1 MTDAVTAAVTT
12 VGIDLGATHIRAGL
26 LDTAGRLTRIVRHPL
41 PPDPAAR
48 RRAPAQVLAQFA
60 DAGVDSVGLAV
71 AGTVTEGVLT
81 WSANLGLADV
91 DFAAELPGHRVTVL
105 NDARAAALAEA
116 RLGAGAGAPSVL
128 MVTVGTGLGGA
139 LVHDGRLHVG
149 TGHAGE
155 IGHLRLDADG
165 PPCRCGNRG
174 CWEQLAGGVALNRTG
189 AALTPR
195 SCTGESV
202 GAALLA
208 AAAAAGEPA
217 AVAALRRHAEHFAR
231 GLDSLCAV
239 LAPHVLVLGGGL
251 IARRGP
257 IRDAYL
263 AAADGLRWQDGRT
276 RTAVLGDDAGVLG
289 AALAANSPGIGS
301 GDGGPD

>member
-1 MTDAVTAAVTT
+1 MTT
-12 VGIDLGATHIRAGL
+12 VGIDLGATHVRAGL
-26 LDTAGRLTRIVRHPL
+26 VDPAGRLTRVVRHAL
-41 PPDPAAR
+41 PPDPASR
-48 RRAPAQVLAQFA
+48 RRAPAHVLARYA
-60 DAGVDSVGLAV
+60 DVDVAAVGLAV

-91 DFAAELPGHRVTVL
+91 DFAAELPAYRVTVV
-105 NDARAAALAEA
+105 NDARAAALAES
-116 RLGAGAGAPSVL
+116 RLGAGAGAPTVL

-139 LVHDGRLHVG
+139 LVDDGRLRVG

-165 PPCRCGNRG
+165 PPCRCGNQG

-189 AALTPR
+189 TELAGQRPVGSPHDTTADAGD
-195 SCTGESV
+195 TGEGTA
-202 GAALLA
+202 GAAFLA
-208 AAAAAGEPA
+208 DAAAAGEPR
-217 AVAALRRHAEHFAR
+217 AVAALRRHATDFGR
-231 GLDSLCAV
+231 GVDSLCAV

-263 AAADGLRWQDGRT
+263 AAVARLRWHRGRT

-289 AALAANSPGIGS
+289 AALAANSP
-301 GDGGPD
+301 

>member
-1 MTDAVTAAVTT
+1 VTT
-12 VGIDLGATHIRAGL
+12 IGIDLGATHIRAGL
-26 LDTAGRLTRIVRHPL
+26 VDPAGRLTRVLRHAL
-41 PPDPAAR
+41 PPDPPSR
-48 RRAPAQVLAQFA
+48 RRAPAQVLTHYS
-60 DAGVDSVGLAV
+60 DVGVDAVGLAV

-81 WSANLGLADV
+81 WSANLGIADV
-91 DFAAELPGHRVTVL
+91 DFAAELPGHRVTVV

-116 RLGAGAGAPSVL
+116 RLGAGAGAPTVL

-139 LVHDGRLHVG
+139 LVGDGRLQVG

-165 PPCRCGNRG
+165 PPCRCGNHG

-189 AALTPR
+189 AALAR
-195 SCTGESV
+195 QQGG
-202 GAALLA
+202 GARQLSPITIGAEFLA
-208 AAAAAGEPA
+208 DAAAAGA
-217 AVAALRRHAEHFAR
+217 ADAVAALRRHATHFAR

-263 AAADGLRWQDGRT
+263 AAAEMLRWHRGRT
-276 RTAVLGDDAGVLG
+276 RTALLGDDAGVLG
-289 AALAANSPGIGS
+289 AALAANSP
-301 GDGGPD
+301 

>member
-1 MTDAVTAAVTT
+1 VTT
-12 VGIDLGATHIRAGL
+12 LGIDLGATHIRAGL
-26 LDTAGRLTRIVRHPL
+26 VDRAGGLTRVVRHAL
-41 PPDPAAR
+41 PPDPSSR
-48 RRAPAQVLAQFA
+48 LRAPAQVLTHYLDVDV
-60 DAGVDSVGLAV
+60 DAVGLAV

-91 DFAAELPGHRVTVL
+91 DFAAELPGRRVTVV

-116 RLGAGAGAPSVL
+116 RFGAAVDAPTVL
-128 MVTVGTGLGGA
+128 MVTVGTGIGGG
-139 LVHDGRLHVG
+139 LVSGGRLQVG

-165 PPCRCGNRG
+165 PPCRCGHRG

-189 AALTPR
+189 EPLARRDSTSSRNDGPTNVADTVDH
-195 SCTGESV
+195 TT

-208 AAAAAGEPA
+208 DAAAAGEPA
-217 AVAALRRHAEHFAR
+217 AVAALGRHATHFAR

-257 IRDAYL
+257 VRDAYL
-263 AAADGLRWQDGRT
+263 TAAEGLRWHSGRT
-276 RTAVLGDDAGVLG
+276 RTALLGDDAGVLG
-289 AALAANSPGIGS
+289 AALAANSP
-301 GDGGPD
+301 

>member
-1 MTDAVTAAVTT
+1 MTTI
-12 VGIDLGATHIRAGL
+12 GIDLGATHIRAGL
-26 LDTAGRLTRIVRHPL
+26 LDPSGRLTRMVRHPL

-60 DAGVDSVGLAV
+60 DAGVDAVGLAV
-71 AGTVTEGVLT
+71 AGTVSEGVLT

-116 RLGAGAGAPSVL
+116 RLGAGAGAPTVL

-139 LVHDGRLHVG
+139 LVRDGRLQVG

-165 PPCRCGNRG
+165 PTCQCGNRG

-189 AALTPR
+189 VALARR
-195 SCTGESV
+195 SGTGAPV

-208 AAAAAGEPA
+208 DAAAAGEPA
-217 AVAALRRHAEHFAR
+217 AVAALRRHAQHFAR

-251 IARRGP
+251 VARRGP
-257 IRDAYL
+257 VRDAYL
-263 AAADGLRWQDGRT
+263 AAADGLRWHRGRT
-276 RTAVLGDDAGVLG
+276 SPALLGDDAGVLG

-301 GDGGPD
+301 GDRDPE